1 MAKLDE
7 RNSTIDSAE
16 ANTIINFGDT
26 ETIGMFRMGSTAD
39 TKIKAW
45 YYNYGNKVVISW
57 PDGKFSTEQLHEF
70 EDRNPDPTNGT
81 CVENFNKITNS

>member
-16 ANTIINFGDT
+16 ANTILNFDET
-26 ETIGMFRMGSTAD
+26 EPIGMFRIGSTAD

-45 YYNYGNKVVISW
+45 YYDYKNEVVISW
-57 PDGKFSTEQLHEF
+57 PDGKFSNEPLHEF
-70 EDRNPDPTNGT
+70 EERGPDPTNGT
-81 CVENFNKITNS
+81 CLENFDRIKNN